1 MHVYVPSKIREI
13 HDSMHYTEIDTQ
25 E

>member
-1 MHVYVPSKIREI
+1 MHVSMPSKIREI
-13 HDSMHYTEIDTQ
+13 HDSMHYAEIDTQ